1 MFSLSSQSRPKIW
14 FAGLVLGLTASGTV
28 LAQNNSAAGTA
39 PAATA
44 TPATPSAPTLPPR
57 DPAAEKALEQHFQS
71 IFAALQGQSA
81 LPDTKNFTDD
91 FNQQVN
97 ATQLKQVLGQVHQTV
112 GNCRVAGQLKS
123 PVSFVSGYLLQ
134 CDKGFVPM
142 DIAIEDKAPYR
153 VHSLL
158 IRPGYSKL

>member
-1 MFSLSSQSRPKIW
+1 MFSQSSLFCKKI
-14 FAGLVLGLTASGTV
+14 GLLGLTLGLAVSGTV
-28 LAQNNSAAGTA
+28 LAQNNNAAA
-39 PAATA
+39 PAAATA
-44 TPATPSAPTLPPR
+44 AVPTLPPP
-57 DPAAEKALEQHFQS
+57 DPAAEKALTQHFQS
-71 IFAALQGQSA
+71 IFAALQGTA
-81 LPDTKNFTDD
+81 PLPDAKNFTND

-97 ATQLKQVLGQVHQTV
+97 PAQLKQVLAQVHQTV
-112 GNCRVAGQLKS
+112 GNCQIAGQLKS